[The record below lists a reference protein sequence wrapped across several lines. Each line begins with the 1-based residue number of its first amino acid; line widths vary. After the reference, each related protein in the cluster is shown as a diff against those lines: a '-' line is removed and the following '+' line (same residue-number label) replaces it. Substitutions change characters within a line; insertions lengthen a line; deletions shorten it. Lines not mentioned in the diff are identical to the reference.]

1 MATRRLKDSSD
12 IRRYLASLITR
23 TEAGQLEAAQAKS
36 LTYMTSI
43 LWRVMV
49 EGELEA
55 RVAALEKIFREELK

>member
-1 MATRRLKDSSD
+1 
-12 IRRYLASLITR
+12 
-23 TEAGQLEAAQAKS
+23 
-36 LTYMTSI
+36 MTSI